1 VRIRISAIWAAF
13 ALGVGAFVLLGY
25 FVAFPLVRN
34 LQLVFMQWAVLLA
47 AAALFMGLINIV
59 SVHWRKLSLQEEGWI
74 YSAVL
79 ILAFIVTLVIALLP
93 PLGPSN
99 PTALFIFNHLQLPIE
114 SSLMALLSVS
124 LLIAGF
130 RLVQRRRNVF
140 SLLFVGTALLVMLGT
155 GPWIIG
161 GQSAFFLAI
170 SDVRAWISQ
179 VWAAGGARGILMG
192 VALGA
197 TATGLRVLMGA
208 DRPYGG

>member
-1 VRIRISAIWAAF
+1 MRVRFSALWAAV
-13 ALGVGAFVLLGY
+13 ALVVGAFVLLGY
-25 FVAFPLVRN
+25 FVDIELIESVR
-34 LQLVFMQWAVLLA
+34 LLFMQWAVLLA
-47 AAALFMGLINIV
+47 AAALLMGLVNIV

-79 ILAFIVTLVIALLP
+79 ILSFFVTLVIALLP

-114 SSLMALLSVS
+114 SSLMALLSIS
-124 LLIAGF
+124 LVIAGF

-140 SLLFVGTALLVMLGT
+140 SLIFVGTALFIMIGT
-155 GPWIIG
+155 APWIVG
-161 GQSAFFLAI
+161 SQSALFLAL
-170 SDVRAWISQ
+170 SDVRAWITQ
-179 VWAAGGARGILMG
+179 VWAAGGARGILLG